1 LLCAGPDMRTMVLIG
16 SLLFS
21 GCATTKGKVAGS
33 IAVLALVTDLTIG
46 LNSKPARC
54 WEDGPCFSVAELVAA
69 GLGQLA
75 LASGIV
81 ALVAES
87 HASVPAPAP
96 SARPEPLPPLPPL
109 VEAVVATDP
118 RAAQLTRQA
127 RIAAE
132 LRQCVAVGMFGDRV
146 RALDRQYYDRV
157 FASDVTIRG
166 CF

>member
-1 LLCAGPDMRTMVLIG
+1 MRALLLIS

-46 LNSKPARC
+46 LSSKPARC

-69 GLGQLA
+69 GLGQVA
-75 LASGIV
+75 LASGIF
-81 ALVAES
+81 AMVAES
-87 HASVPAPAP
+87 HASLPAPEA
-96 SARPEPLPPLPPL
+96 SARLEPLPPP
-109 VEAVVATDP
+109 VESVVAIDP

-132 LRQCVAVGMFGDRV
+132 LRQCVAVGMFGERV
-146 RALDRQYYDRV
+146 RALDRRYHDQV
-157 FASDVTIRG
+157 FVADATIRR